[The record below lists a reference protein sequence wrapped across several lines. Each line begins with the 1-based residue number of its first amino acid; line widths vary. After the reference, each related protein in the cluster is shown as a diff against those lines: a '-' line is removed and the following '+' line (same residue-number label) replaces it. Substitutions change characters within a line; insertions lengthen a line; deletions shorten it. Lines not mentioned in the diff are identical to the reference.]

1 MIYQKLVG
9 IYKKVS
15 DLVKEMI
22 VSKDNIDKV
31 KYRRHIH
38 GNKKIIKK
46 QFKNRV
52 DCSKN
57 D

>member
-38 GNKKIIKK
+38 GNKK
-46 QFKNRV
+46 KN
-52 DCSKN
+52 
-57 D
+57 